1 VQLPPDPFEERRHN
15 FILAGPAGAFRK
27 IEKMEIKLYVGN
39 LSFTTTEDAI
49 RTLFAQAGTVASVEV
64 IKDRFTGNSKGFAF
78 VQMSSQQEAEKAI
91 TMFNGYKLDNREI
104 KVNPARPRE
113 DAGGRGGGYGDRR
126 NDSYGRGGGGGSS
139 RGGPGGGSGGGG
151 RNRRSGGGSGPRRY

>member
-1 VQLPPDPFEERRHN
+1 
-15 FILAGPAGAFRK
+15 
-27 IEKMEIKLYVGN
+27 MEIKLYVGN

-49 RTLFAQAGTVASVEV
+49 RTLFAQAGTVSSVEV

-91 TMFNGYKLDNREI
+91 TMFNGYKLDNREL

-126 NDSYGRGGGGGSS
+126 NDSYGRG
-139 RGGPGGGSGGGG
+139 RGGPGGGGGGG
-151 RNRRSGGGSGPRRY
+151 GGGKNRRSGGGSGPRRY

>member
-1 VQLPPDPFEERRHN
+1 
-15 FILAGPAGAFRK
+15 
-27 IEKMEIKLYVGN
+27 
-39 LSFTTTEDAI
+39 
-49 RTLFAQAGTVASVEV
+49 VASVEV

-91 TMFNGYKLDNREI
+91 TMFNGYKLDNREL

-113 DAGGRGGGYGDRR
+113 DSGGRGGGYGDRR
-126 NDSYGRGGGGGSS
+126 NDSYGHGRGGSGGG
-139 RGGPGGGSGGGG
+139 GGGG

>member
-1 VQLPPDPFEERRHN
+1 VQLPPDPFEGRRQI
-15 FILAGPAGAFRK
+15 FFLAGSAGAFRK

-91 TMFNGYKLDNREI
+91 TMFNGYSLDNREI

-126 NDSYGRGGGGGSS
+126 NDSYGRGRGGS
-139 RGGPGGGSGGGG
+139 GGSGGGG
-151 RNRRSGGGSGPRRY
+151 RNRRSGGGNGPRRY